1 MGDMITH
8 CHWIRQFM
16 ADNDEPSVN
25 ICVVMCVAL
34 CCLDDM
40 WPLVR
45 SPFFVCEVYVF
56 NVRVR
61 ESLEFAANF
70 GPAVIVILLPIV
82 LRGRISKD

>member
-1 MGDMITH
+1 
-8 CHWIRQFM
+8 
-16 ADNDEPSVN
+16 
-25 ICVVMCVAL
+25 VA
-34 CCLDDM
+34 
-40 WPLVR
+40 PGEV
-45 SPFFVCEVYVF
+45 PFFVCEVYVF